1 VRATSRQTHRAS
13 CRVRATGTGGPA
25 RLPSDRPG
33 SRDPSW
39 LAAFVVHSHDVA
51 PHPVARREPGP
62 PRQRMAGHFELS
74 PTPALVSPR
83 VASPQ
88 LVHQAMGERCASLTS
103 ATDTTTRAP
112 HGLPDSQV
120 RSPLCFAAPRRA
132 RRPTL
137 GQWPPVCPQVKLRLT
152 ANLQLQPCRNPSV
165 SRPLGLPRSCADMLP

>member
-1 VRATSRQTHRAS
+1 VRRRETSHVRATSRQTHRAS

-88 LVHQAMGERCASLTS
+88 PVHQTMGERCASLTS
-103 ATDTTTRAP
+103 ATELRPEHPTDCPIPR
-112 HGLPDSQV
+112 
-120 RSPLCFAAPRRA
+120 CAPRCALQHHDARA
-132 RRPTL
+132 
-137 GQWPPVCPQVKLRLT
+137 GPPSANGLRC
-152 ANLQLQPCRNPSV
+152 A
-165 SRPLGLPRSCADMLP
+165 PR